1 MKLRIEIPDADGS
14 DDWVCHRELALV
26 QRHSDT
32 PELLEACDQSV
43 VLPNGE
49 ALQVSCQY
57 RKHNAV
63 CWIMVE
69 EGGKHKASIEA
80 RCNDLSPRLVFTTS
94 ENIDVRLTVVQ

>member
-1 MKLRIEIPDADGS
+1 M
-14 DDWVCHRELALV
+14 ALV

-32 PELLEACDQSV
+32 PELLEAFDQSV

-49 ALQVSCQY
+49 ALQVSGQY

-63 CWIMVE
+63 CCIMVE

-80 RCNDLSPRLVFTTS
+80 RSNDSPLRLIYTTS
-94 ENIDVRLTVVQ
+94 EGIDVRLSIER